1 MDPSTSAAAAQA
13 ARDEDLRGVCA
24 KAFTHYEN
32 GYPRRGEKLLV
43 KFLARH
49 PARPLLHYARVR
61 LAHKAALG
69 LRQPVDAMTQFEV
82 CKTLVLEAQQACR
95 DLLLARLMCAQVLC
109 DEPPHHLLYDGP
121 FSVNAVLGVMR
132 DLGTLAAAISAIS
145 PLNTAVFEHAKAIAT
160 FDEEVFTLAL
170 LPDVRECADSAA
182 YRREALA
189 CLAKAPAM
197 FIQIHREAEDLAGNT
212 PGNTRMAQ
220 HIDRRDTEHAAE
232 AARRLQR
239 VQVRASEEEAAWA
252 LAAVHRVMAGESTA
266 HDLREAAAGWRESAD
281 QGDASA
287 QLLIGAMYARGGG
300 GVKKC
305 LPLGKRYLE
314 LSAASGNEA
323 AVALL
328 KELRK
333 CVACGKLDV
342 HHMICSRCR
351 NVRFCDATCQ
361 LWHWESAT
369 DPHKLHCVKRRAAV
383 EAGGSSSE
391 RADPSADNN

>member
-1 MDPSTSAAAAQA
+1 MDPSPSAAAAQA
-13 ARDEDLRGVCA
+13 ARDEELRAVCA

-32 GYPRRGEKLLV
+32 GHPRRGEKQLL

-49 PARPLLHYARVR
+49 PAHPLLHYARVR
-61 LAHKAALG
+61 LAHKSALE
-69 LRQPVDAMTQFEV
+69 LRQPTDAMNQFTV
-82 CKTLVLEAQQACR
+82 CNKLASAAFTACP
-95 DLLLARLMCAQVLC
+95 DSLLFYLLLAHMNCDAPVYYETQTHVDNVLKLLRSLTASAAKIRL
-109 DEPPHHLLYDGP
+109 D
-121 FSVNAVLGVMR
+121 
-132 DLGTLAAAISAIS
+132 AAD
-145 PLNTAVFEHAKAIAT
+145 FEYAKAIAT
-160 FDEEVFTLAL
+160 FDEEVFAL
-170 LPDVRECADSAA
+170 PLFPDVRDCADSAA
-182 YRREALA
+182 YRSQALA
-189 CLAKAPAM
+189 NLIKKAPALIM
-197 FIQIHREAEDLAGNT
+197 DLHREAQNLARRNTAKPVHAHFMDL
-212 PGNTRMAQ
+212 
-220 HIDRRDTEHAAE
+220 RDTEYAAE

-239 VQVRASEEEAAWA
+239 VQALAYEEETARV
-252 LAAVHRVMAGESTA
+252 LVAVHRVMAGSGTA
-266 HDLREAAAGWRESAD
+266 HDLQEAAVGWRETAD

-314 LSAASGNEA
+314 LCAAAGNEA

-328 KELRK
+328 KDLRK

-351 NVRFCDATCQ
+351 NVRFCDAACQ

-369 DPHKLHCVKRRAAV
+369 DPHKLHCVKRREAE

-391 RADPSADNN
+391 RTDPSVDK